1 MNQYITEVPNTDI
14 EPKYNTMTNCYL
26 VKTDEK
32 TAFALISFSN
42 YVNES
47 EVNIK
52 INTEWNC
59 IDLLQITIQ
68 AETEYLYAIKRV
80 EKILRTIEKIA
91 EITEEEN

>member
-14 EPKYNTMTNCYL
+14 EPKYNTMTNCYKL
-26 VKTDEK
+26 KTDKK
-32 TAFALISFSN
+32 TVYALKNFAE
-42 YVNES
+42 YVNET
-47 EVNIK
+47 EVSIK

-68 AETEYLYAIKRV
+68 AETEYLYAIGRV